1 MRGDPAPFQ
10 EKFIFIKYSLN
21 NQIYED
27 TYFEQDNFLSC
38 EIKYDF
44 KNMNCYFDMTNLN
57 NDYNLPLDLLT
68 NIVLNEDLYKF
79 TENFYNSNFVKED
92 KINIIYIHIDDK
104 NIDRIRVCT
113 IEKDECYIKR
123 MNDDRIDFAKISEK
137 LEEGLEEVEQEKE
150 DVEKED
156 IEEENI
162 IRDIVKETINDIINN
177 ICKQHYKN
185 VLERNYICTI
195 KKHININDKNIVIS
209 NTPDN
214 KVIDYLKKNNYKLYF
229 IQDQSNSLN
238 DLNDFLITRFC
249 NNKFVGCLNEVKK
262 TKDYYIRQLLEKNIL
277 QLLIDKNNLDVEC
290 VYFSSILH

>member
-1 MRGDPAPFQ
+1 
-10 EKFIFIKYSLN
+10 
-21 NQIYED
+21 
-27 TYFEQDNFLSC
+27 
-38 EIKYDF
+38 
-44 KNMNCYFDMTNLN
+44 
-57 NDYNLPLDLLT
+57 
-68 NIVLNEDLYKF
+68 
-79 TENFYNSNFVKED
+79 
-92 KINIIYIHIDDK
+92 
-104 NIDRIRVCT
+104 
-113 IEKDECYIKR
+113 

-137 LEEGLEEVEQEKE
+137 LEEEVEVEEEVKKE
-150 DVEKED
+150 DV
-156 IEEENI
+156 EEENI

-177 ICKQHYKN
+177 IYKEDYKN

-209 NTPDN
+209 NTNTHEN
-214 KVIDYLKKNNYKLYF
+214 KVIDYLKKNNYKIYF
-229 IQDQSNSLN
+229 MQDQTISLN